1 MSTRKYSVTIEDW
14 PEDEVMSSQTG
25 ADQPHLYQYGE
36 TSVYDHSPSDGEKE
50 SWSHMNTLEEQ
61 ARREKIQDAS
71 IAKRNAHK
79 VAHIVE
85 EGEQRTE

>member
-50 SWSHMNTLEEQ
+50 SWVRNGETKKNCFCSH
-61 ARREKIQDAS
+61 
-71 IAKRNAHK
+71 
-79 VAHIVE
+79 
-85 EGEQRTE
+85 